1 MMLLKTLFLQ
11 NLGERLYEDEIKGL
25 LDEGDEGDG
34 TIIYSKFFA
43 MENA

>member
-1 MMLLKTLFLQ
+1 MLVVFLQ